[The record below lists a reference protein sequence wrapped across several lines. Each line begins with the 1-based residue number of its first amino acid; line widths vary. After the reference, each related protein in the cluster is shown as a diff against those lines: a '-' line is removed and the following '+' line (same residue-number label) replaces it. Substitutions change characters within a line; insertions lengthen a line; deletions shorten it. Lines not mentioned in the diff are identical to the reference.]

1 MNTREAAQRLADVL
15 NALGAEG
22 IGVEAGEFGVLCL
35 STDADGYLGHVL
47 PPDAADAAWKVELL

>member
-22 IGVEAGEFGVLCL
+22 ISVKAGAHGVLCL
-35 STDADGYLGHVL
+35 SKDADGSLGHVL
-47 PPDAADAAWKVELL
+47 PPDAADTAWTVEPL